1 MNERTQSGAEATWHD
16 GERTL
21 QTTVGMRERMED
33 RGRIVLRDHMPDQH
47 RRFFAERNQLFLALL
62 DEAGW
67 PWPTLVEGDV
77 GFIHSPDPRQLVVS
91 AELPPLDPGSSG
103 MREGAPVGTLGIE
116 FHTRRRNRLNG
127 TISLPPRGAGFSIE
141 VTQSFG
147 NCPKYIQARNA
158 AQIIDRN
165 ETATMPRPDYA
176 TSLSD
181 DDVRM
186 IEVSDTF
193 FVSSRS
199 RSPGASRDQGL
210 DMSHRGGRPGF
221 VVVESPTRLMFPD
234 YQGNFFFNTLG
245 NLQVD
250 PRCGLLFLDFEDGA
264 ALQIVGRGTLMVDE
278 ATYARWP
285 GALRAV
291 SLDVHRVVRTSAR
304 SRYAWSF
311 ESFAP
316 QFA

>member
-1 MNERTQSGAEATWHD
+1 MNERTQSRAEATWHD

-47 RRFFAERNQLFLALL
+47 RQFFAERNQLFLALL

-77 GFIHSPDPRQLVVS
+77 GFIHSPHPRQLVVS
-91 AELPPLDPGSSG
+91 AELPPLDPASSG

-116 FHTRRRNRLNG
+116 FESRRRNRLNG
-127 TISLPPRGAGFSIE
+127 TIGLLPGGAGFSIQ

-147 NCPKYIQARNA
+147 NCPKYIQARNI

-165 ETATMPRPDYA
+165 ETATNPRPDYA
-176 TSLSD
+176 TSLSAG
-181 DDVRM
+181 DVKM
-186 IEVSDTF
+186 IEASDTF
-193 FVSSRS
+193 FISSRS
-199 RSPGASRDQGL
+199 RSPGASREQGL
-210 DMSHRGGRPGF
+210 DISHRGGRRGF

-250 PRCGLLFLDFEDGA
+250 ARCGLLFLDFDGGA
-264 ALQIVGRGTLMVDE
+264 TLQLVGRGTMLVD
-278 ATYARWP
+278 AAVYAHWP

-291 SLDVHRVVRTSAR
+291 SLEIHRVVRTSSR
-304 SRYAWSF
+304 SRYTWSF
-311 ESFAP
+311 GGFAP
-316 QFA
+316 QFT